1 MKAFQTWISD
11 WRHALTAL
19 AFGALALV
27 AAIWVPDHRWAKLGE
42 LLERIAEDPAGAAVM
57 VSLLAGAVTTLRGAW
72 LRQPPG
78 GPPASGA
85 AGAGPGKRP
94 TAIVDNDLD
103 RRIVPVALVLVACLG
118 ASGCGASALRQHAT
132 IASVSSAALAAAAP
146 LVPAAC
152 DAALTACHGS
162 EGCVTPTADRCRIAA
177 ASVEVAVA
185 SVRGYADAIEVASLA
200 DEGEVMP
207 ALLSALGG
215 VTRLWAELV
224 AALASLD
231 VELPA
236 LPALASALLG
246 GAS

>member
-1 MKAFQTWISD
+1 MKIPHLEWQTVVV
-11 WRHALTAL
+11 
-19 AFGALALV
+19 LV
-27 AAIWVPDHRWAKLGE
+27 AFVAAAVVVWVVSPDHRGDILATLAVVG
-42 LLERIAEDPAGAAVM
+42 PAV
-57 VSLLAGAVTTLRGAW
+57 LAMMRPMLI
-72 LRQPPG
+72 
-78 GPPASGA
+78 PPAA
-85 AGAGPGKRP
+85 L
-94 TAIVDNDLD
+94 VF
-103 RRIVPVALVLVACLG
+103 VALLG
-118 ASGCGASALRQHAT
+118 SGCGASALRQHAT

-162 EGCVTPTADRCRIAA
+162 EGCVTPTAERCRIAA

-215 VTRLWAELV
+215 VTRLWAALV
-224 AALASLD
+224 AALTSLG

-236 LPALASALLG
+236 LPALAASLLG

>member
-1 MKAFQTWISD
+1 MRESLTGALSRISWPTAAVLVAIIAAIVVVWVTSPD
-11 WRHALTAL
+11 HRGDILAALGTVGAL
-19 AFGALALV
+19 LLAIMRPMLRGPALAL
-27 AAIWVPDHRWAKLGE
+27 
-42 LLERIAEDPAGAAVM
+42 
-57 VSLLAGAVTTLRGAW
+57 
-72 LRQPPG
+72 
-78 GPPASGA
+78 
-85 AGAGPGKRP
+85 
-94 TAIVDNDLD
+94 
-103 RRIVPVALVLVACLG
+103 LVVLG

-146 LVPAAC
+146 MVPAAC

-162 EGCVTPTADRCRIAA
+162 EGCVTPTAERCRIAA

-207 ALLSALGG
+207 ALLTALGG
-215 VTRLWAELV
+215 VTRLWAALV
-224 AALASLD
+224 AALTSLG

-236 LPALASALLG
+236 LPALASTLLG

>member
-1 MKAFQTWISD
+1 MIGKLSGRRIEWPTVAVLGLV
-11 WRHALTAL
+11 LTSLCVVWVTGPEHRGDIL
-19 AFGALALV
+19 AGVGAV
-27 AAIWVPDHRWAKLGE
+27 
-42 LLERIAEDPAGAAVM
+42 GAM
-57 VSLLAGAVTTLRGAW
+57 LLAILRPM
-72 LRQPPG
+72 LVR
-78 GPPASGA
+78 PA
-85 AGAGPGKRP
+85 
-94 TAIVDNDLD
+94 
-103 RRIVPVALVLVACLG
+103 ALVLVAFLG
-118 ASGCGASALRQHAT
+118 SGCGASALRQHAT

-162 EGCVTPTADRCRIAA
+162 EGCVVPTAERCRIAA
-177 ASVEVAVA
+177 ASVEVTVA
-185 SVRGYADAIEVASLA
+185 SVRGYADAIEVASMA

-215 VTRLWAELV
+215 VTRLWAALV

-236 LPALASALLG
+236 LPALAASLLG

>member
-1 MKAFQTWISD
+1 MIAKTPAGHRIEWPTVAVLGLVLA
-11 WRHALTAL
+11 ALVVVWVTGPEHRGDILAAL
-19 AFGALALV
+19 GTVGAL
-27 AAIWVPDHRWAKLGE
+27 
-42 LLERIAEDPAGAAVM
+42 LLAVM
-57 VSLLAGAVTTLRGAW
+57 RPMLVPPSVFLLVF
-72 LRQPPG
+72 
-78 GPPASGA
+78 
-85 AGAGPGKRP
+85 
-94 TAIVDNDLD
+94 
-103 RRIVPVALVLVACLG
+103 LG

-146 LVPAAC
+146 MVPAAC

-162 EGCVTPTADRCRIAA
+162 EGCVMPTAERCRIAA

-185 SVRGYADAIEVASLA
+185 SVRGYADAIEVASMA

-215 VTRLWAELV
+215 VTRLWAALV
-224 AALASLD
+224 AALLSLG

-236 LPALASALLG
+236 LPALAATLLG